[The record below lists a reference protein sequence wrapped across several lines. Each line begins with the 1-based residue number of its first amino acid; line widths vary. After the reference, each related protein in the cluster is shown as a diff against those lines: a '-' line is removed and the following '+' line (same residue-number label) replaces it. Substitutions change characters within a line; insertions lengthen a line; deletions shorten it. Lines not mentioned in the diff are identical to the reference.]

1 MHILLINPNS
11 TASMTAGIEKAARAV
26 ARAET
31 VVKAVNPEGTPPA
44 IEGYADDALAVPAV
58 LALAEAEADHW
69 DAILIAC
76 HGDPGLEALRERL
89 LTPVIGIG
97 EASFLA
103 ACAVGRRFSVLSLL
117 PRLIPKKREQV
128 RRAGLLDRLASVR
141 ALGVGAVESYE
152 GRDRLMDR
160 YRAEGRAAIQEDGAD
175 CLILGCAGMV
185 GIAEELERD
194 LGVPVVDPVVA
205 AVKLAEACGPIR
217 RGRRVR

>member
-26 ARAET
+26 VLAET

-69 DAILIAC
+69 DAIIIAC
-76 HGDPGLEALRERL
+76 HGDPGLDALRERL
-89 LTPVIGIG
+89 LNPVIGIG

-160 YRAEGRAAIQEDGAD
+160 YRAEGQAAVREDGAD
-175 CLILGCAGMV
+175 CLVLGCAGMV
-185 GIAEELERD
+185 GVAEELQAY

-205 AVKLAEACGPIR
+205 AVKLAEACGPVR

>member
-1 MHILLINPNS
+1 MDILLINPNS
-11 TASMTAGIEKAARAV
+11 TSSMTVGIEKAARAV
-26 ARAET
+26 ALPET

-58 LALAEAEADHW
+58 LALAETEAERW
-69 DAILIAC
+69 DAMIIAC

-89 LTPVIGIG
+89 VNPVFGIG

-103 ACAVGRRFSVLSLL
+103 ACAVGRRFSVLALL
-117 PRLIPKKREQV
+117 PRLVPKKREQV
-128 RRAGLLDRLASVR
+128 RQAGLADRLASVR
-141 ALGVGAVESYE
+141 ALGVGAVESSE

-160 YRAEGRAAIQEDGAD
+160 YRAEGQAAIREDGAD
-175 CLILGCAGMV
+175 CLVLGCAGMV
-185 GIAEELERD
+185 GVAEALERD

-217 RGRRVR
+217 RGRRLR

>member
-1 MHILLINPNS
+1 MLILLINPNS

-89 LTPVIGIG
+89 LNPVIGIG

-152 GRDRLMDR
+152 CRDRLMDR

-205 AVKLAEACGPIR
+205 AVKLAEACGPIH